1 MIDYAAA
8 KFWIDAAQILVTAL
22 ISIYLWYDR
31 RDRATRGAVHDA
43 CDKIEALGD
52 DTAEKI
58 DALGSRVD
66 ARLAG
71 HEARIT
77 TVEACVENA
86 PKHADLAAIYDRI
99 NAIGS
104 KVDEMSGELR
114 GFRRGIDLIQQH
126 LMGDG

>member
-1 MIDYAAA
+1 MINYAAA
-8 KFWIDAAQILVTAL
+8 KFWFDVAQVIIWAALAV
-22 ISIYLWYDR
+22 YLYYDR
-31 RDRATRGAVHDA
+31 QNKATRGAV
-43 CDKIEALGD
+43 
-52 DTAEKI
+52 
-58 DALGSRVD
+58 DALGRRVD
-66 ARLAG
+66 ARLDG
-71 HEARIT
+71 HDARIAT
-77 TVEACVENA
+77 IEASCQHA